1 MTALRILSFWISPV
15 VLSISVFGFYVLF
28 NGELSA
34 QKAFVTFTTLMIIQ
48 GPIFNVGSLLND
60 LLQGQVSLERIEK
73 FMFSEEINVEYIK
86 HNNQN
91 NSQNNTAI
99 KMTNGNF
106 YWTQEQAKMGNHK
119 APSETELQ
127 PRQEDAGKKHQLI
140 LNSINIEIKKGSFVA
155 ILGE

>member
-28 NGELSA
+28 NGGLSA
-34 QKAFVTFTTLMIIQ
+34 QKAFVTLTTLMIIQ

-60 LLQGQVSLERIEK
+60 LLQGQVSLQRIEK
-73 FMFSEEINVEYIK
+73 LMFSEEINIEYIK
-86 HNNQN
+86 HNNYQRK
-91 NSQNNTAI
+91 TVAI

-106 YWTQEQAKMGNHK
+106 YWISEQKKMSGNK
-119 APSETELQ
+119 TSSETELQ
-127 PRQEDAGKKHQLI
+127 PKQQEDREKTSQLT
-140 LNSINIEIKKGSFVA
+140 LKNMNIEIKKGSFVA